1 VSPSPTAASG
11 LARAGPAQ
19 QNAAEINRRLV
30 EAGIAVYG
38 VRLVQTSLEDWFL
51 SVTGHLDTLRG

>member
-51 SVTGHLDTLRG
+51 P